1 MHKQS
6 LLFMSA
12 FLLLALA
19 ILPGAGC
26 MNFPLGGGDPFFG
39 GSAGDDFLG
48 SDAVFDLFEDDPDA
62 EMSCDDL
69 NGSMTILAMN
79 IGEERE
85 IISDA
90 KKRCD
95 GIEAEYGAAASE
107 GKDQATLDEIVK
119 RHRSCLAGLETP
131 GFGKSLENLESQME
145 DLEAKHTAQGC

>member
-1 MHKQS
+1 MRKKFI
-6 LLFMSA
+6 LFPSA
-12 FLLLALA
+12 FLLLALVV
-19 ILPGAGC
+19 LPGAGC
-26 MNFPLGGGDPFFG
+26 LSNPFSGWGSSAPSFGD
-39 GSAGDDFLG
+39 SLLDN
-48 SDAVFDLFEDDPDA
+48 DAVFDLFEDDLDA

-85 IISDA
+85 IMSDA

-95 GIEAEYGAAASE
+95 DIEAEYGAAASE

-131 GFGKSLENLESQME
+131 GFGQSLENLESQME
-145 DLEAKHTAQGC
+145 ALEAKYTAQGC